1 MSLPTSEPLPS
12 EDENLSPAR
21 KRRRRRTILQAGPGN
36 RASLLDALARSVI
49 PSIDFFLFSLLSG
62 VILGAAILFDARA
75 LFVLAALAAPFMAP
89 AIGLSLATVIGS
101 WSFFLQ
107 SLASFSVGSLLVFIT
122 GIVTGWLARSYPG
135 FAFHHAAEYA
145 AFNWPDFAILTAGAI
160 ATVILLVRKPDQK
173 PLVASIALAYTL
185 YIPVGLAGFGMSSG
199 IPGFWPDAL
208 TVFAVHLGWA
218 ALVGTITLLVMGLRP
233 FNIFG
238 YALGTSLA
246 MAGIAALI
254 VISGLGLAGQ
264 VYEPVA
270 VAPPTETA
278 TLTVTPQPT
287 VTITHTPVTPTLTST
302 RTVTPTASP
311 TVTPTLDPEPTPVL
325 ASVKPNEF
333 GGALVRA
340 EPDYAAVVVKSLLND
355 FVVEILPESE
365 QLGSSIWVK
374 VRTQDGTTGWIVR
387 SLLVTVTPIVP

>member
-12 EDENLSPAR
+12 EDENLSPSR
-21 KRRRRRTILQAGPGN
+21 KRRRRRTILQAGPGS

-49 PSIDFFLFSLLSG
+49 PSIDFFLFSLLCG

-122 GIVTGWLARSYPG
+122 GIVTGWLARSLPG
-135 FAFHHAAEYA
+135 GTFDHAAEYT
-145 AFNWPDFAILTAGAI
+145 AFTWPDFAILTVGAI
-160 ATVILLVRKPDQK
+160 VTVVLLVRKPDQK
-173 PLVASIALAYTL
+173 PLVASIALAYAL
-185 YIPVGLAGFGMSSG
+185 YIPVGLAGFGMASG
-199 IPGFWPDAL
+199 IPGFWPDGL

-264 VYEPVA
+264 THEPVA

-278 TLTVTPQPT
+278 TLTVTPQPSAT
-287 VTITHTPVTPTLTST
+287 LTLTPVPPTLTPT
-302 RTVTPTASP
+302 RTATLTPSPTA
-311 TVTPTLDPEPTPVL
+311 TPTLDPEPTPAL

-387 SLLVTVTPIVP
+387 SLLVTVTPITP